1 MSYSCMKIIY
11 LGLTI
16 LSLTAFTSLKKS
28 DKNKVQIYLQI
39 DSGQFDLSTDS
50 NLVHLVIHNGS
61 DSAISFYETWNS
73 WGYYNFS
80 FEIETEDSTYFIAR
94 TDRLWWRNFPST
106 QKLLPNQTLN
116 LSFNLIDSLAA
127 GNRTYL
133 AWKRFPQCSYHK
145 AKIRVHYNLPEMYW
159 MFPAFATR
167 NYRDMYYDDT
177 TTERSYR
184 FEFSDSTNQK
194 RGSQKLNWM
203 YHTDIS
209 SDFMPIKI
217 VK

>member
-1 MSYSCMKIIY
+1 MKIIY

-16 LSLTAFTSLKKS
+16 LGLTAFTSLKKS
-28 DKNKVQIYLQI
+28 DENKVQIYLQI

-50 NLVHLVIHNGS
+50 NVVHLVIHNGS
-61 DSAISFYETWNS
+61 DSAISFYENSNS

-80 FEIETEDSTYFIAR
+80 FEIETEDSTLFITR
-94 TDRLWWRNFPST
+94 TDRIWWRNFPST

-127 GNRTYL
+127 GNRNYL
-133 AWKRFPQCSYHK
+133 AWKGFPQLSYRK

-159 MFPAFATR
+159 SLPDVAAR
-167 NYRDMYYDDT
+167 NYRDIYYDDT
-177 TTERSYR
+177 TTETSDIV
-184 FEFSDSTNQK
+184 EFSDSTNQK
-194 RGSQKLNWM
+194 RESQKLIWL
-203 YHTDIS
+203 YHTDLL
-209 SDFMPIKI
+209 SDFIPIKI